1 MAERAARIR
10 FRRALSLMAMTLVAP
25 GSAQLA
31 AGGNR
36 RVGLAALRTWL
47 ALWVLVL
54 VGTVAVA
61 LDRGSDRACEQA
73 ERIATHMRVRVR
85 ECSVDGWDAVVEVA
99 AEVTSA
105 LPAKG
110 EAVAIARAGP
120 AGQGSS
126 ASAVRTAPSSAI
138 APALSSGSL
147 PLPHLGE

>member
-1 MAERAARIR
+1 MS
-10 FRRALSLMAMTLVAP
+10 ALRDDRGSATIVGCFLMAALVVVTATLVHI
-25 GSAQLA
+25 GSAVASRHRAQA
-31 AGGNR
+31 AAD
-36 RVGLAALRTWL
+36 LAAL
-47 ALWVLVL
+47 A
-54 VGTVAVA
+54 VAVA
-61 LDRGSDRACEQA
+61 LDRGSGRACEQA
-73 ERIATHMRVRVR
+73 ERIATRMRVRVR